1 MNKVNLKKTADQ
13 PGFNSSFMTTLNI
26 VWFHEVM
33 KWLPDREKPIVF
45 LPCAAARKTRGKN
58 NDSRKFISH
67 STSHQFLSAITRN
80 EAYELIILSEPLT
93 IIPYALEAHELRPD
107 YNLPVDEL
115 SIQSEWIFI
124 HQLSLYLLRV
134 KNSQPTRKEIFY
146 VGARHHYFILHYA
159 NELAG
164 NPFEIIYK
172 IPSNGIRDYASAAK
186 EFNQTIQEYINT
198 GELTWVKEKVSLTDH
213 LKSRGRYTDN
223 KFWTE
228 IKMMKK
234 NKYSEIPVCDKEE
247 LRTGFEIL
255 YNVGEI
261 EHA

>member
-13 PGFNSSFMTTLNI
+13 PGFNSSFMTTQNI

-33 KWLPDREKPIVF
+33 KWLPEREKEIVF

-58 NDSRKFISH
+58 NDSRKFISQ

-80 EAYELIILSEPLT
+80 NAYEQIILSEPLT
-93 IIPYALEAHELRPD
+93 IIPYALEGHELRPD
-107 YNLPVDEL
+107 YNLPVEEL

-124 HQLSLYLLRV
+124 HQLSLYLLYV
-134 KNSQPTRKEIFY
+134 KNRQPTRKEVFY
-146 VGARHHYFILHYA
+146 IGARHHYFILHYA

-172 IPSNGIRDYASAAK
+172 IPSNGIRDYASAAR
-186 EFNQTIQEYINT
+186 EFNQIIEKFINT
-198 GELTWVKEKVSLTDH
+198 GELTWVDEKISLTDH
-213 LKSRGRYTDN
+213 TKSRGRYTNN

-228 IKMMKK
+228 IIMMKK
-234 NKYSEIPVCDKEE
+234 NEYSKTHVCGEEE
-247 LRTGFEIL
+247 LQKGFELL
-255 YNVGEI
+255 YNVGE
-261 EHA
+261 